1 MKKMLT
7 KFGGN
12 WISAAEIL
20 PQNDVNVL
28 VLTKNPNTKTG
39 QKGWFIFTAFVFE
52 KNWADAVSGE
62 HIEAERIYWIP
73 FPEIKKTKK
82 GYV

>member
-1 MKKMLT
+1 MKQVLT

-12 WISAAEIL
+12 WISVGEIL

-28 VLTKNPNTKTG
+28 VLVKNPSTKTG
-39 QKGWFIFTAFVFE
+39 QEGWFILTAYVFE
-52 KNWADAVSGE
+52 ENWTDAVSGE
-62 HIEAERIYWIP
+62 RIDAERLYWRP